1 MARLISAIEL
11 TEELWHEET
20 IDGTATLVKY
30 LPLAKSD
37 AGNVLL
43 MRDVAI
49 PKRMNATNSAIYID
63 CEADGW
69 MNDAEAGYLAR
80 LSPAMRAHI
89 LTSTVKVK
97 PYGSDEITE
106 IARQVFILS
115 ASEMGFT
122 GTDIPAEGESI
133 LPALKAHRNTTN
145 DYTARICY
153 NDAGAAVYSWLR
165 SASSA
170 GQFRLVYT
178 SGVLYSNNASSTWI
192 CLRPAFWVSVD
203 TMVSDQGEDTI
214 YILPDASKLY
224 REAQLTAYVG
234 QAAQRPKL
242 VKVEAD
248 ITNATEH
255 TVHVSN
261 NAKDAEPVWVPCT
274 LGTPVELT
282 NTTKTTD
289 RWELGVKIYA
299 KNANGGRSKIG
310 EPVVMAV
317 LEEAS
322 T

>member
-43 MRDVAI
+43 MRDIGIAR
-49 PKRMNATNSAIYID
+49 RMNATNSAVYID

-89 LTSTVKVK
+89 LASTVKVK

-133 LPALKAHRNTTN
+133 LPALEAHRNTTN
-145 DYTARICY
+145 DNTARICY
-153 NDAGAAVYSWLR
+153 NDAGAAVSCWMR
-165 SASSA
+165 SAYSA
-170 GQFRLVYT
+170 ERFRD
-178 SGVLYSNNASSTWI
+178 VLANGFLGSDNASTARI
-192 CLRPAFWVSVD
+192 CLRPAFWVASA

-214 YILPDASKLY
+214 S
-224 REAQLTAYVG
+224 
-234 QAAQRPKL
+234 
-242 VKVEAD
+242 
-248 ITNATEH
+248 
-255 TVHVSN
+255 
-261 NAKDAEPVWVPCT
+261 
-274 LGTPVELT
+274 
-282 NTTKTTD
+282 
-289 RWELGVKIYA
+289 
-299 KNANGGRSKIG
+299 
-310 EPVVMAV
+310 
-317 LEEAS
+317 
-322 T
+322 

>member
-1 MARLISAIEL
+1 MARTMSAIEL

-30 LPLAKSD
+30 LPLAKSE

-69 MNDAEAGYLAR
+69 MNDAETGYLAR
-80 LSPAMRAHI
+80 MSPAMRAHI

-106 IARQVFILS
+106 IARQVFVLS

-122 GTDIPAEGESI
+122 GTDIPAEGDSI
-133 LPALKAHRNTTN
+133 LLALKAHRNTTN
-145 DYTARICY
+145 DNTARIGY
-153 NDAGAAVYSWLR
+153 NDAGTAVICWLR

-170 GQFRLVYT
+170 EQFRAVFA
-178 SGVLYSNNASSTWI
+178 SGYLRSDNASATWI
-192 CLRPAFWVSVD
+192 CIRPAFWVAAD
-203 TMVSDQGEDTI
+203 TMVSDLGEDTI
-214 YILPDASKLY
+214 YILPDDSKLY

-261 NAKDAEPVWVPCT
+261 NARDAEPVWVPCT

-289 RWELGVKIYA
+289 NWELAVKIYA

-317 LEEAS
+317 LEEES